1 MIIFECE
8 QNSPEWEAARLGI
21 PTASSFDK
29 IVTSKG
35 ERSKQREKYLFELAG
50 ERITGE
56 AKSGYTNANMDRG
69 HEREDES
76 RSMYSFVTGSEVQ
89 QAGFC
94 FFDENTEFGCS
105 PDGLIG
111 EDGGFETKDAA
122 PHIQIDRLE
131 NGWSKAQ
138 YLQQV
143 QGSLYVTGRKWWD
156 LQSYSRGIKPVVI
169 RFEGDDDFIKK
180 LAIEIRLFNNE
191 LKTIVEKYSA

>member
-1 MIIFECE
+1 MIILECE

-21 PTASSFDK
+21 PTASNFDK

-76 RSMYSFVTGSEVQ
+76 RSMYSFVTGVEVQ
-89 QAGFC
+89 RVGFC
-94 FFDENTEFGCS
+94 YFDEKKEFGCS
-105 PDGLIG
+105 PDGLVG

-122 PHIQIDRLE
+122 PHIQIDRLK

-143 QGSLYVTGRKWWD
+143 QGSICVTGRKWWD

-169 RFEGDDDFIKK
+169 RFERDDDFIKK